1 MLITLCK
8 SKIQRA
14 VITDKSL
21 HYEGSITIDRALMNA
36 AKILPYERVQV
47 LNLNNG
53 ERLETYV
60 LVGEENSG
68 TICLNGPAA
77 RRGELGDLLTIISY
91 GAFEEGEIDD
101 WEPVVIYLDENNRI
115 RQVKAR

>member
-14 VITDKSL
+14 VVTEKSL
-21 HYEGSITIDRALMNA
+21 HYEGSITIDSALMNA

-60 LVGEENSG
+60 LVGEENRG

-77 RRGELGDLLTIISY
+77 RRGDLLTIISY
-91 GAFEEGEIDD
+91 GAFDQKEIGD
-101 WEPVVIYLDENNRI
+101 WQPVVIYLDEKNRI
-115 RQVKAR
+115 REVKER